1 MGTEEGPRHTDEL
14 LEQNLAYARD
24 FDKGGLPGRPA
35 KGVAILA
42 CMDARIDV
50 HRIFGLQEGD
60 AHVIRNAGG
69 LPTDDA
75 IRSLVIS
82 QRVLGTKEIIL
93 VHHTSC
99 GMLGLPEEDL
109 TRELEEEAGVTVPFE
124 LGAISDLETNLRDSV
139 ARIKAD
145 PFLPNKDSVR
155 GFVYDVTSGRLR
167 EID

>member
-1 MGTEEGPRHTDEL
+1 MEIAVASIDEL
-14 LEQNLAYARD
+14 LEQNLAYARG
-24 FDKGGLPGRPA
+24 FDKGGLPGPPA

-50 HRIFGLQEGD
+50 HRIFGLEEGD

-82 QRVLGTKEIIL
+82 QRVLKTTEIAL
-93 VHHTSC
+93 VHHTDC
-99 GMLGLPEEDL
+99 GMLKLREDDL
-109 TRELEEEAGVTVPFE
+109 TRELEEESGTSVPFA
-124 LGAISDLETNLRDSV
+124 LGAISDLEENLRDSV
-139 ARIKAD
+139 ERIKAD
-145 PFLPNKDSVR
+145 PFIPNKDNVR